1 MNKYSFAAGK
11 MHPSRSS
18 TPIDGT
24 QSVSPVLIR
33 LKSAILGSQGS
44 LSLFVLLLKSEK
56 YDVLRFEYKVDLLFL
71 RYLFYYLF
79 IYLYKY
85 KYAV

>member
-44 LSLFVLLLKSEK
+44 LLPPQAVFSSVEIEC
-56 YDVLRFEYKVDLLFL
+56 YRFLFL
-71 RYLFYYLF
+71 FLFFGYELRNMS
-79 IYLYKY
+79 
-85 KYAV
+85 